1 MHIDGREGNMQRWEY
16 CKLVQNYEVWMT
28 RDRIEDKE
36 CEITLSYYRT
46 EGTDVNTL
54 YRGPSLEFIV
64 TDNTLARLGEEGWEL
79 VTVRTEMRENSQLRE
94 YLLKRPKE

>member
-1 MHIDGREGNMQRWEY
+1 MQRWEY
-16 CKLVQNYEVWMT
+16 CKLAQNYEVWTT

-36 CEITLSYYRT
+36 CEISLSYYRT
-46 EGTDVNTL
+46 EGTGVNTL

-79 VTVRTEMRENSQLRE
+79 VAVRTEMRENSQLRE
-94 YLLKRPKE
+94 YILKRPKD